1 MIAGVLA
8 GALTYFDL
16 DTVFDSPPQTLQWG
30 PWLRLR
36 AWWWGFVLV
45 NALLAGVLFFAFRG
59 TYLKDLN
66 PWLGACVAGAGYTAL
81 VRLQFTTLPIN
92 GKNTPLGIATFYE
105 GVKSLVHKRIN
116 RIIRA
121 WRMEQSEALAQSDIG
136 VLRQRGLIMARS
148 DALLTDEQ
156 RKATCDWIEKTAT
169 DGTTPEADRRVLLA
183 LYIITEQRTLQP

>member
-1 MIAGVLA
+1 MCGG
-8 GALTYFDL
+8 GASSWSMPCSREFCFLPF
-16 DTVFDSPPQTLQWG
+16 G
-30 PWLRLR
+30 
-36 AWWWGFVLV
+36 
-45 NALLAGVLFFAFRG
+45 G

-136 VLRQRGLIMARS
+136 VLRQRGDNRRS

-183 LYIITEQRTLQP
+183 VLHYHGTENLAAIARPIVSPRGRSEAERCACSHSS